1 MQLKK
6 GDQILIIKGKD
17 KKRKGKIIKVLPK
30 EDKIII
36 EGLNLKKKHLR
47 PKKEGEK
54 GEIVA
59 IPAPLNISNVK
70 LICPKCKKPARVGH
84 ILRRGKKYRSC
95 KKCKKEFL

>member
-70 LICPKCKKPARVGH
+70 LICPKCKKPTRVGH
-84 ILRRGKKYRSC
+84 ILRSGKKYRSC